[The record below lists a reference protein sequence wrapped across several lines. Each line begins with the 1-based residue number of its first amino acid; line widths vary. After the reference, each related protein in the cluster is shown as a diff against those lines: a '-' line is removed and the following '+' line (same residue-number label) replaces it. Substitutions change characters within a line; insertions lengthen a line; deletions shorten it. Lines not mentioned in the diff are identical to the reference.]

1 MLVAKA
7 AAPWRAIGVAAVVVL
22 VPASGEKGYCAVG
35 TVAAFMAAGAVLLDR
50 WLSRGHPRLRLIGF
64 TAAAAIS
71 GALITYLTLPI
82 LPVATFATTS
92 LPSQVPDSAEQIGW
106 PQLVTTVESV
116 IASLPADQR

>member
-1 MLVAKA
+1 
-7 AAPWRAIGVAAVVVL
+7 
-22 VPASGEKGYCAVG
+22 
-35 TVAAFMAAGAVLLDR
+35 
-50 WLSRGHPRLRLIGF
+50 LRLIGF
-64 TAAAAIS
+64 TTAAAIS